1 MNPLPLSIRDLME
14 GLAHLIE
21 TEDASGKKGLFQ
33 ALNPAVRVLS
43 VFSLII
49 GSLFAR
55 DPALLLALCAVP
67 ISIAILSGVPMKM
80 YLVRATAFI
89 PLFAGIITLP
99 VIFLTD
105 GSPIASGEILSFQ
118 ITATEEGLLRF
129 MTFTMRVWFCVASLM
144 LLIMTM
150 GINSIMSTM
159 SYLKAPPVFVQVL
172 ALTYR
177 YLVLSVVSTQRM
189 LFAKEA
195 RTFSKGSRISLNSI
209 RSLGSVLAVLFIR
222 AYDRSERVYLAM
234 VARGFSPFRPSQVNR
249 EGMGLKDLAFI
260 IFLSLVFV
268 LIAASNL
275 I

>member
-1 MNPLPLSIRDLME
+1 MNPLPLSVRDLME
-14 GLAHLIE
+14 GLSRLIE
-21 TEDASGKKGLFQ
+21 AEDASGKKGLFQ

-55 DPALLLALCAVP
+55 DPVLLLALCAVP
-67 ISIAILSGVPMKM
+67 VLIAILSGVPMKA
-80 YLVRATAFI
+80 YLVRATAFV
-89 PLFAGIITLP
+89 PVFAGVIALP

-105 GSPIASGEILSFQ
+105 GTPIASGEILSFQ

-129 MTFTMRVWFCVASLM
+129 LAFTTRVWFCVASLM

-150 GINSIMSTM
+150 GINSLMSTM

-172 ALTYR
+172 TLTYR
-177 YLVLSVVSTQRM
+177 YLVLSVVSTQRA

-195 RTFSKGSRISLNSI
+195 RTFSKGSRISLSTV

-234 VARGFSPFRPSQVNR
+234 VARGFSPFVPSHANR
-249 EGMGLKDLAFI
+249 KGTGFKDLAFI
-260 IFLSLVFV
+260 IFLSLVLV

-275 I
+275 Q